1 MGLAGQGRSSSPTAG
16 AAGPARS
23 YSIYL
28 RLLTIILAT
37 LAMVWM
43 LVIGTTWYLTRH
55 EVNELL
61 DAHLEQTA
69 LMLAAQPLDEID
81 PDELEERDLR
91 PRRGRGRAERKY
103 HVHTV
108 YQVWK
113 EGALIAQ
120 SRHAPRQP
128 LGSGD
133 LGYSDATTGERTWRV
148 YTAEG
153 HEDEVRVMV
162 AEDAEVRNEIAIASV
177 RTLLISLLLLF
188 PVLALVVWRALRA
201 AMRPLRQVGHLI
213 AQRPPHAHAPLALD
227 SAPREIQP
235 LTDALNQLFV
245 RVGDMLQNERRF
257 TADAAHELRTPIAA
271 IRMMA
276 QVALGAQDVGER
288 QQALQGVLQ
297 GCDRAT
303 RMVEQL
309 LQLARLEA
317 DTDDAAN
324 RVAGPA
330 SEPVDILPAL
340 RQVVQDLQYT
350 QADPRGQ
357 TIECEAPNELP
368 ARLPPTLA
376 GVLLRNLLDNAL
388 RYSPDGAVVRVAFL
402 RQAGRG
408 MCWVVEDS
416 GPGMNEEDMARLG
429 ERFFRVLGTGKTGS
443 GLGWSIVRRIA
454 ARHGLHIALGR
465 SADLG
470 GLRIEVRDGDASA

>member
-1 MGLAGQGRSSSPTAG
+1 MGLAGQGSSSSPAAG
-16 AAGPARS
+16 AAAPARS

-91 PRRGRGRAERKY
+91 PRRGRGRGERKY

-113 EGALIAQ
+113 EGTLLAQ
-120 SRHAPRQP
+120 PTHAPRQP
-128 LGSGD
+128 LGSGE
-133 LGYSDATTGERTWRV
+133 LGYSDTRTGQRAWRV

-153 HEDEVRVMV
+153 EDKVRVMV

-177 RTLLISLLLLF
+177 RTLLIALLLLF
-188 PVLALVVWRALRA
+188 PVLALVVWLALRA
-201 AMRPLRQVGHLI
+201 AMRPLRQVGQLI
-213 AQRPPHAHAPLALD
+213 AQRPPQSHAPLALD

-235 LTDALNQLFV
+235 LTDSLNQLFV
-245 RVGDMLQNERRF
+245 RVGDMLHNERRF

-276 QVALGAQDVGER
+276 QVASGAQDAGER

-317 DTDDAAN
+317 DTDDAAQ
-324 RVAGPA
+324 RAAGAA
-330 SEPVDILPAL
+330 SESVDILPAL

-357 TIECEAPNELP
+357 TIACEAPDQLP

-388 RYSPDGAVVRVAFL
+388 RYSPDGATVRVAFTQ
-402 RQAGRG
+402 QADGSG
-408 MCWVVEDS
+408 MRWVVEDS
-416 GPGMNEEDMARLG
+416 GPGMSEEDMARLG

-454 ARHGLHIALGR
+454 ARHGLEITLGR
-465 SADLG
+465 SNTLG
-470 GLRIEVRDGDASA
+470 GLRVTVGSG